1 MKIYV
6 GKSLGKYFGKQA
18 ISFVLAGTLVTG
30 VGISIIN
37 DTVDNNENN
46 NIATYELDNGIYY
59 DEDVKNNISRMNDRI
74 VGVDSS
80 KAKTYEKVRINNK
93 LNINRN

>member
-6 GKSLGKYFGKQA
+6 GKSLGKYVGKQA

-30 VGISIIN
+30 VGLSVQTKTID
-37 DTVDNNENN
+37 DTEEID
-46 NIATYELDNGIYY
+46 IATYELDNGFYY
-59 DEDVKNNISRMNDRI
+59 DEDVKNNVLRMNDRI
-74 VGVDSS
+74 VGIDFS
-80 KAKTYEKVRINNK
+80 KAKTYEKVREKNK

>member
-37 DTVDNNENN
+37 DAVDNNENN
-46 NIATYELDNGIYY
+46 NIATYELNNGIYY

>member
-59 DEDVKNNISRMNDRI
+59 DEDVKNNISLMNDRI
-74 VGVDSS
+74 VGVDYS

>member
-18 ISFVLAGTLVTG
+18 ISIVLAGTLVTG

-59 DEDVKNNISRMNDRI
+59 DEDVKNNISRMNERI

>member
-46 NIATYELDNGIYY
+46 NIATYELNNGIYY

>member
-18 ISFVLAGTLVTG
+18 VSFVLAGTLVTG

-37 DTVDNNENN
+37 DAVDNNENN

>member
-18 ISFVLAGTLVTG
+18 VSFVLAGTLVTG

-37 DTVDNNENN
+37 DAVDNNENN

-59 DEDVKNNISRMNDRI
+59 DEDVKNNISLMNDRI

-93 LNINRN
+93 LNINRK

>member
-59 DEDVKNNISRMNDRI
+59 DEDVKNNISLMNDRI

>member
-37 DTVDNNENN
+37 DAVDNNENN

>member
-18 ISFVLAGTLVTG
+18 ISFVLAGTLATG
-30 VGISIIN
+30 VGLSMKARI
-37 DTVDNNENN
+37 VDDIEKFD
-46 NIATYELDNGIYY
+46 IATCDLDNGFYY
-59 DEDVKNNISRMNDRI
+59 DEDVKNNILRMNDRI
-74 VGVDSS
+74 VGVDFS
-80 KAKTYEKVRINNK
+80 KAKTYEKVREKNK

>member
-37 DTVDNNENN
+37 DAVDNNENN
-46 NIATYELDNGIYY
+46 NIATNELNNGIYY